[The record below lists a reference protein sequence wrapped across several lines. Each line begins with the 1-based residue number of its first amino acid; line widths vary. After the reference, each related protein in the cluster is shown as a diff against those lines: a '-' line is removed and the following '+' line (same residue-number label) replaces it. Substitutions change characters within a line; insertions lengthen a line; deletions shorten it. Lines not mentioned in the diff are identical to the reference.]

1 METINLDK
9 DYKSFKNKVAGEKG
23 RGLGML
29 SVDEVWNGKFLTEEA
44 YDTALAIIDVDYV
57 LGGHHYGC

>member
-29 SVDEVWNGKFLTEEA
+29 SVDEVWNGKFLT
-44 YDTALAIIDVDYV
+44 
-57 LGGHHYGC
+57 